1 MKHYTIDGFYPFCR
15 SHFKNELDKK
25 TLKEDTLV
33 FDVFLSECVDCLKKQ
48 RDVLSNT
55 ELELKNKVYDVADQ
69 KYKIDAKIISV
80 NLVGYKHDKCSE
92 AQQAPKN

>member
-1 MKHYTIDGFYPFCR
+1 MKHYTTDGFYAFCR

-25 TLKEDTLV
+25 TNQSDTLV

-55 ELELKNKVYDVADQ
+55 ELQLKQRAYDIADE
-69 KYKIDAKIISV
+69 KYKIDARIISV
-80 NLVGYKHDKCSE
+80 NLIGYKHDERSK
-92 AQQAPKN
+92 A